1 MVNGVDP
8 GVRAGGGD
16 RRESGRYATERLAAR
31 CQRGDAAACEELLE
45 AYRPYVYM
53 LVRTMGRDPDWV
65 EDTVVEVLVQL
76 SRSIHSFRWSSS
88 FRTWVYSVTM
98 KVCAAELRRTS
109 RTAARTAQLDEA
121 SPGADDPV
129 DMAVKRDERE
139 QVLSM
144 VARLPQN
151 YRVAVVLRHIMG
163 CSYPELAEILD
174 IPLGTAKTRVFMGM
188 QRIRRMINEG
198 DAGGTA

>member
-1 MVNGVDP
+1 VVNGVDP
-8 GVRAGGGD
+8 DVRAGGGGTRD
-16 RRESGRYATERLAAR
+16 SRRYATERLAAR
-31 CQRGDAAACEELLE
+31 CQRGDVSACEELLE

-53 LVRTMGRDPDWV
+53 LVRAMGRDPDWV

-76 SRSIHSFRWSSS
+76 SRSLRSFRWNSS
-88 FRTWVYSVTM
+88 FRTWVYSVTT

-129 DMAVKRDERE
+129 HMAVKRDEQE
-139 QVLSM
+139 QALSM
-144 VARLPQN
+144 VARLPEN
-151 YRVAVVLRHIMG
+151 YRVAVVLRHVMG

-174 IPLGTAKTRVFMGM
+174 VPLGTAKTRVFMGM
-188 QRIRRMINEG
+188 QRIRRMTKEG